1 MSFLP
6 IEKQLEIIHR
16 GTVEIVP
23 EDELVEKLKK
33 SKSENKPL
41 KIKLGCDPTRPDLH
55 LGHSVILRKL
65 RQFQDLGHEAILIIG
80 DFTALIGDPT
90 GQNKTRPPLTEEEI
104 KENAETYL
112 DQATQILDPEH
123 TTIVYNSEW
132 LGKLRFQDVI
142 KLTSKLT
149 IARMIERDD
158 FSKRFKNNEPIS
170 LHEFL
175 YPLAQ
180 GQDSVHLESDVEL
193 GGTDQKFN
201 LLVGRDLQKDA
212 GQDPQIALM
221 MPLLVGTDGS
231 MKMSKSYD
239 NYIGITEDANEMYG
253 KVLSIPDDLIYS
265 WFELVT
271 DVSVDELPE
280 IKKRAEKD
288 PRNTKH
294 ELALNITRIYHGED
308 AAKAAREHFE
318 QTVIK
323 KDIPDDAPTFEY
335 PAGKEVRLLDIIS
348 ETGFTQSNGQ
358 TKRLMKQGGVSIDDE
373 KITDKSHA
381 VTFNEDTEFTLKVG
395 KRNFAIVKS
404 KK

>member
-6 IEKQLEIIHR
+6 VEQQLEIIRR

-23 EDELVEKLKK
+23 EEELIEKLKK
-33 SKSENKPL
+33 SKAEGTPL

-104 KENAETYL
+104 RENAETYL
-112 DQATQILDPEH
+112 DQATKILDSEH
-123 TTIVYNSEW
+123 TTIVYNSDW
-132 LGKLRFQDVI
+132 LGKMKFQDVI
-142 KLTSKLT
+142 RLTSKLT
-149 IARMIERDD
+149 VARMIERDD
-158 FSKRFKNNEPIS
+158 FSKRFENNEPIS

-180 GQDSVHLESDVEL
+180 GQDSVHLQSDVEL

-201 LLVGRDLQKDA
+201 LLVGRELQKDD
-212 GQDPQIALM
+212 GQDPQVALM

-239 NYIGITEDANEMYG
+239 NYIGITEDANDMYG
-253 KVLSIPDDLIYS
+253 KVLSIPDNLIYS
-265 WFELVT
+265 WYELVT
-271 DVSVDELPE
+271 DIPVDELPE
-280 IKKRAEKD
+280 IKKRVEKD

-294 ELALNITRIYHGED
+294 DLALAITRMYHGED
-308 AAKAAREHFE
+308 AAKAARKHFE

-323 KDIPDDAPTFEY
+323 KDTPDDAPVFKYESGTEM
-335 PAGKEVRLLDIIS
+335 RLLDIIAD
-348 ETGFTQSNGQ
+348 TGFTESNGQ
-358 TKRLMKQGGVSIDDE
+358 SKRLMKQGGVSIDDK
-373 KITDKSHA
+373 KITDKGYSL
-381 VTFNEDTEFTLKVG
+381 TIDEDTEFTLKVG
-395 KRNFAIVKS
+395 KRNFAVIKS
-404 KK
+404 K

>member
-1 MSFLP
+1 MSFLAV
-6 IEKQLEIIHR
+6 EEQLEVIER

-23 EDELVEKLKK
+23 KDELIEKLKK
-33 SKSENKPL
+33 SKKQNKPL

-90 GQNKTRPPLTEEEI
+90 GQNKTRPPLSREEI
-104 KENAETYL
+104 NENAATYL
-112 DQATQILDPEH
+112 DQATQILDESK

-132 LGKLRFQDVI
+132 LSAMNFEDVI
-142 KLTSKLT
+142 RLTSKLT
-149 IARMIERDD
+149 VARMIERDD
-158 FSKRFKNNEPIS
+158 FSKRFNNNEPIS

-180 GQDSVHLESDVEL
+180 GQDSVHLHSDVEL

-201 LLVGRDLQKDA
+201 LLVGRELQKDD

-221 MPLLVGTDGS
+221 MPLLVGTDGT

-253 KVLSIPDDLIYS
+253 KVLSIPDELIYP
-265 WFELVT
+265 WFELLS
-271 DVSVDELPE
+271 DIDVDELPE
-280 IKKRAEKD
+280 YKRKAEED

-294 ELALNITRIYHGED
+294 ELALIITRMYHGKEK
-308 AAKAAREHFE
+308 AVAARKHFE
-318 QTVIK
+318 QTVIGNEV
-323 KDIPDDAPTFEY
+323 PDDAPTLEY
-335 PAGKEVRLLDIIS
+335 KAGSEVRLLDIVS
-348 ETGFTQSNGQ
+348 DAGFTSSNGE
-358 TKRLMKQGGVSIDDE
+358 TKRLIKQGGISIDDE
-373 KITDKSHA
+373 KISDKGYS
-381 VTFNEDTEFTLKVG
+381 VNFETDTEFTLKVG

-404 KK
+404 K